1 MDQLIDSIHF
11 LSLLV
16 YFIAF
21 ILMTQFY
28 IKLRHEKYWVG
39 FPVTLLFFTLHEF
52 FEILNDNYNVQIVI
66 GNINMHTEVLA
77 EISEIIG
84 AIVLVLSLY
93 YLIKELRKINFLESV
108 DSDEKE

>member
-1 MDQLIDSIHF
+1 MNMDQLIDSIHF

-77 EISEIIG
+77 EIFRVPKSPRGWRRPTGE
-84 AIVLVLSLY
+84 VQN
-93 YLIKELRKINFLESV
+93 LIEPEGSSGLFRL
-108 DSDEKE
+108 

>member
-1 MDQLIDSIHF
+1 MNMDQLVDSIHF

-16 YFIAF
+16 YLIAF

-28 IKLRHEKYWVG
+28 IKLRHEKYWAG

-52 FEILNDNYNVQIVI
+52 FEILNDNY
-66 GNINMHTEVLA
+66 GMGTELLA

-84 AIVLVLSLY
+84 AVVLVLSLY
-93 YLIKELRKINFLESV
+93 YLIKELRKINFLESI
-108 DSDEKE
+108 DSDDEKE